1 MSYYDRCG
9 LCNKMFRSNRSHALY
24 QSEYLFQAIGELYEL
39 LYSRPI
45 PTDKEG
51 HREIKTR

>member
-1 MSYYDRCG
+1 
-9 LCNKMFRSNRSHALY
+9 MFRSNRSHALY